1 LNYFSFYLECTCSNF
16 ISNFLCSA
24 CNNHW
29 EQHETFFESSNE
41 RKQQKL
47 PIGES
52 YIPFSE
58 LSDMQQVITTGS
70 DAHMP
75 SPYLDTVPR
84 RSIQQ
89 GGDIRGRAALREF
102 FRIK

>member
-1 LNYFSFYLECTCSNF
+1 MCFLLECSCSNF

-29 EQHETFFESSNE
+29 EQHETFFERVSE
-41 RKQQKL
+41 REQQKL

-52 YIPFSE
+52 YMPFTE
-58 LSDMQQVITTGS
+58 LPDMQQVITTGS
-70 DAHMP
+70 DVHMP

-84 RSIQQ
+84 RPIQQ
-89 GGDIRGRAALREF
+89 GGDIRGRAALRKF
-102 FRIK
+102 LVQ